1 MNLAD
6 KREGIQ
12 RRRAQKLETA
22 PNNLARVRPDRKLI
36 QYPVYCSPGYENVGC
51 AS

>member
-22 PNNLARVRPDRKLI
+22 PNNLARVRPERTLI